1 MLTQK
6 EELCCN
12 KSMKS
17 TFQGE
22 MIQFKKDTTDRMDR
36 IENKLDR
43 FIEKNIF
50 ISAII
55 SGGVSVVVA
64 IISFLERK

>member
-1 MLTQK
+1 
-6 EELCCN
+6 
-12 KSMKS
+12 MKS